1 MEVIDLNNLDND
13 VSDSIKL
20 NIDNTNNG
28 ESPLPSVNFG
38 GGIELLMNDKAKS
51 NEPKNNNDEQDIDNL
66 DNIAQDLDDLSD
78 VKIMGDDFSS
88 MPEQDKLNVSFD
100 TLPGKSTA
108 NLGDTNN
115 KTWDGYDTFANVPIN
130 YEKNTSNEP
139 KLSKEELL
147 KQKFKYLRKLEEL
160 EKKGVTLTKSY
171 DMESSLSEMQ
181 GEYETIISEK
191 EKSNS
196 IKFQGRCL
204 TALITGIE
212 FLNSRFDPF
221 DIKLDGWSEQINE
234 NIDDYDEIFAELH
247 EKYKSKATMAPEL
260 KLIFQLGASGMML
273 HMTNTM
279 FKSAM
284 PGMDDIM
291 RQNPDLAEQFTR
303 AAVDSMTPNAPG
315 FSGFMNNMMNN
326 DNEPSNNFDDMS
338 VPPPTNR
345 PDLNASKKQE
355 NIQREDMKGPS
366 DISSLLSNLKP
377 KTNIKTDDDNE
388 STISIDDLRD
398 ITNKKMPKSTSR
410 RRNTSQNT
418 VSLDI

>member
-13 VSDSIKL
+13 ASDSIKL
-20 NIDNTNNG
+20 NIDNTNSG
-28 ESPLPSVNFG
+28 EPPLPSVNFG

-51 NEPKNNNDEQDIDNL
+51 SEPRNNNDEPDIDNL

-78 VKIMGDDFSS
+78 VKIMGDDYSS
-88 MPEQDKLNVSFD
+88 MPAQENLNVSFD

-130 YEKNTSNEP
+130 YEKNTSSEP

-247 EKYKSKATMAPEL
+247 EKYKSKAT
-260 KLIFQLGASGMML
+260 
-273 HMTNTM
+273 
-279 FKSAM
+279 
-284 PGMDDIM
+284 
-291 RQNPDLAEQFTR
+291 
-303 AAVDSMTPNAPG
+303 
-315 FSGFMNNMMNN
+315 
-326 DNEPSNNFDDMS
+326 
-338 VPPPTNR
+338 
-345 PDLNASKKQE
+345 NASYDKYY
-355 NIQREDMKGPS
+355 
-366 DISSLLSNLKP
+366 
-377 KTNIKTDDDNE
+377 
-388 STISIDDLRD
+388 
-398 ITNKKMPKSTSR
+398 
-410 RRNTSQNT
+410 
-418 VSLDI
+418 V